1 MYYCIG
7 DYRFVY
13 IKMKMDLIYLNVI
26 FKYNVCKRFF
36 KKIYFYFLENYF
48 ELVLKLQV
56 KKYQFGKSRKK
67 KEMILNILCKFYE
80 IGLNLQ

>member
-1 MYYCIG
+1 MCIKINKVVKMYYCIG

-36 KKIYFYFLENYF
+36 KKIYFYFWIGFKIVGEKI
-48 ELVLKLQV
+48 LVW
-56 KKYQFGKSRKK
+56 
-67 KEMILNILCKFYE
+67 
-80 IGLNLQ
+80 

>member
-48 ELVLKLQV
+48 ELVLKL
-56 KKYQFGKSRKK
+56 
-67 KEMILNILCKFYE
+67 
-80 IGLNLQ
+80 

>member
-36 KKIYFYFLENYF
+36 KKIYFYFWIGFKIVGEKI
-48 ELVLKLQV
+48 LVW
-56 KKYQFGKSRKK
+56 
-67 KEMILNILCKFYE
+67 
-80 IGLNLQ
+80 